1 MKRSDLSKVSS
12 NQNYRGAFWGMDKT
26 YIDSPSSNTYSNM
39 LKKCVGRGHKNA
51 KYLFNPRITE
61 EWKEGGTLIVGINH
75 WCTQKGC
82 KFYEDCVLNSNSK
95 EYNKQCE
102 WAESEVDDTTQ
113 YDLRYTTYEAFNCY
127 FAGFKGYE
135 SFKEFLLYITGTQD
149 CMEPEEQKRCWNQ
162 LAFYNYIQHFTKMSL
177 THTSMYG
184 VEEALS
190 KKKEEDFAAFVDVLH
205 DLKPKLVIVWHKDI
219 KNLLLQKIDNG
230 EMPNG
235 RSLQLVDDLGIPTKS
250 MFRFVYQEKI
260 QHKQEISIDQ
270 FIKTFEQEYERIEG
284 FSTEQVVLRLLR
296 WSMFKTEEDLKLL
309 TELSVLAE
317 DLKNM
322 LEAVECVAWNSEVL
336 SHLVRRIQEQLGIT
350 RILEKIPYEILH
362 YKKDTIVYSN
372 VLLPSRGYQVRPLV
386 GLYPQDCSHYSLK
399 KYEEKSLLAFTGLS
413 FDGLRSKTYIDTN
426 ILAQGFIIYID
437 EKHPV
442 SDAIFK
448 HLFEGKVV
456 KDGISMIIMRSS
468 EENDNR
474 YLRILKESNRL
485 HTIKPI
491 ATGNAEDYLFIKLY
505 NEPKENRIVQIM
517 DKERRRIC
525 NNQLKSL
532 IPVSQNSIDYGDLT
546 RTEKKALVRQIG
558 DIIRGKIKLENHIRE
573 KLEISIA
580 NACICG
586 LLSIVDNKTIEYQEE
601 FGSKL
606 CYRLFCYKIY
616 KILNERTTRV
626 NDINRL
632 FNLPNVANI
641 TDKKIEEELKAK
653 GKDDKIKLV
662 ELCINSSNMA
672 DFERKFKQIS
682 KNKILIN

>member
-1 MKRSDLSKVSS
+1 
-12 NQNYRGAFWGMDKT
+12 MDKT

-61 EWKEGGTLIVGINH
+61 EWKEGGTLVVGINH
-75 WCTQKGC
+75 WCTQNGC

-219 KNLLLQKIDNG
+219 KNLLLQKIENG

-372 VLLPSRGYQVRPLV
+372 VLLPSRGYQARPLV

-413 FDGLRSKTYIDTN
+413 FDGLRSKTYIDAN

-491 ATGNAEDYLFIKLY
+491 AIGNEDYLFIKLY

-558 DIIRGKIKLENHIRE
+558 DIIRGKIKLENHLRE

-601 FGSKL
+601 FGSKF

-616 KILNERTTRV
+616 KILKERTTRV

-672 DFERKFKQIS
+672 DFERKFKRIR